1 MLDASSQ
8 HAVRVG
14 SRRSNLAL
22 LQTEMAIS
30 LLKVQKPHI
39 MFEVVEIATV
49 GDEILDVPLSKIGDK
64 SLFTKELEKS
74 LLVGE
79 VDLVV
84 HSLKDVP
91 SVLPT
96 GLVLGCVFGRSSPED
111 VVLMAPHNRGM
122 KLSDLPVG
130 ATVGTSSIRRVATL
144 IRKYPHLKFISIRGN
159 LNTRLAKLDT
169 PSNLQKQCCTGNQS
183 LSYDALILAKAGVER
198 MGWVD
203 RIDQVLSDSFYAVSQ
218 GALAC
223 ECLQNNTFIMDLL
236 SLIHDE
242 SSALTAIAERSLMH
256 QLDGGC
262 SIPIS
267 VRSDLT
273 LKEDFKSSKL
283 TLHANI
289 LSVDGVKSVE
299 RSASV
304 VFPEIIPTNDCM
316 KWSRVLLSQLNV
328 YGDSNT
334 NTPIMEND
342 EALLSSLTEVT
353 CLIPLILH

>member
-218 GALAC
+218 GALAA
-223 ECLQNNTFIMDLL
+223 NVFKTILL
-236 SLIHDE
+236 SWIYYHLFMTSRVVCLNGYRPAQFGLY
-242 SSALTAIAERSLMH
+242 SSEIS
-256 QLDGGC
+256 
-262 SIPIS
+262 SS
-267 VRSDLT
+267 VR
-273 LKEDFKSSKL
+273 
-283 TLHANI
+283 
-289 LSVDGVKSVE
+289 
-299 RSASV
+299 
-304 VFPEIIPTNDCM
+304 C
-316 KWSRVLLSQLNV
+316 W
-328 YGDSNT
+328 
-334 NTPIMEND
+334 
-342 EALLSSLTEVT
+342 
-353 CLIPLILH
+353 

>member
-203 RIDQVLSDSFYAVSQ
+203 RIDQVLSDSFYANELK
-218 GALAC
+218 GALDASSVFMGVAVTPSSEVSRLRMAIAQSLGC
-223 ECLQNNTFIMDLL
+223 IVAKYLLL
-236 SLIHDE
+236 SGAGEILHEIRSQSTE
-242 SSALTAIAERSLMH
+242 SS
-256 QLDGGC
+256 
-262 SIPIS
+262 
-267 VRSDLT
+267 
-273 LKEDFKSSKL
+273 
-283 TLHANI
+283 
-289 LSVDGVKSVE
+289 
-299 RSASV
+299 
-304 VFPEIIPTNDCM
+304 
-316 KWSRVLLSQLNV
+316 
-328 YGDSNT
+328 
-334 NTPIMEND
+334 
-342 EALLSSLTEVT
+342 
-353 CLIPLILH
+353 